1 MESNYSKEYYEVMQ
15 NGGYRV
21 LPKAVFKI
29 VGNPIKLIKG
39 ITTNDEKADKN
50 ALIDNFGKLIVLFDQ
65 KLINNEWYIVFE
77 KQFEERFL
85 EHIERFARLNKSKL
99 EKADINVYYIIS
111 KDIKT
116 NDVKIT
122 QRIGYLLLT
131 DNFNEDLKEISDEV
145 YNIIRIEN
153 NISIQGIDFD
163 KEMLLNTNWQDV
175 ISFTKGCYLGQ
186 EIMARVHN
194 RGKPPK
200 KLVRITYDK
209 IPEKV
214 TYEGK
219 EVGNITSKCFSIKY
233 GKYLVFAFLPYD
245 LEIVDNGI
253 ILNF

>member
-1 MESNYSKEYYEVMQ
+1 MDYSKEYYEVMQ
-15 NGGYRV
+15 NGGYKT

-29 VGNPIKLIKG
+29 IGNPIKLIKG
-39 ITTNDEKADKN
+39 ITTNEENADKN

-65 KLINNEWYIVFE
+65 KLINNEWYVVFE

-99 EKADINVYYIIS
+99 EKADINVYHIIG
-111 KDIKT
+111 KAIET

-131 DNFNEDLKEISDEV
+131 DNFNKDLKEISDEV

-153 NISIQGIDFD
+153 NISVQGIDFD
-163 KEMLLNTNWQDV
+163 REMLLNTNWQDV

-194 RGKPPK
+194 LGQPPK
-200 KLVRITYDK
+200 KLVRILYDK

-214 TYEGK
+214 TSEGK
-219 EVGNITSKCFSIKY
+219 DVGNITSNCFSIKY
-233 GKYLVFAFLPYD
+233 EKYLVFASLPYD
-245 LEIVDNGI
+245 LDKVDSGGM
-253 ILNF
+253 L

>member
-1 MESNYSKEYYEVMQ
+1 MQ
-15 NGGYRV
+15 NGGYKV

-29 VGNPIKLIKG
+29 IGNPIQLIKG

-65 KLINNEWYIVFE
+65 KLINNEWYIIFE

-85 EHIERFARLNKSKL
+85 EHIERFVRLNKSKL
-99 EKADINVYYIIS
+99 EKINLNVYHIIG
-111 KDIKT
+111 KDLET
-116 NDVKIT
+116 TDVKIT
-122 QRIGYLLLT
+122 QRISYLLLT
-131 DNFNEDLKEISDEV
+131 ENFNEDLKEISDEV

-163 KEMLLNTNWQDV
+163 REMLLNTNWKDV

-194 RGKPPK
+194 LGKPPK
-200 KLVRITYDK
+200 KIVRVLYDK

-214 TYEGK
+214 TFEGK
-219 EVGNITSKCFSIKY
+219 DVGNITSKCFSIKY
-233 GKYLVFAFLPYD
+233 EKYLVFASLPYD
-245 LEIVDNGI
+245 LDKVDGGN
-253 ILNF
+253 ILD